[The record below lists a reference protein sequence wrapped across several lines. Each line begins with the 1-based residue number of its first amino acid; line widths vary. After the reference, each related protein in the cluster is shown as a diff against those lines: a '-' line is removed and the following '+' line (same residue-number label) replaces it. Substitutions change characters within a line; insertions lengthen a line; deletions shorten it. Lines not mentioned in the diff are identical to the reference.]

1 MKQRP
6 QNTYFF
12 LLFLFVGLLAAAC
25 APKEVKPPLK
35 PGKFIAQGGTSES
48 ALSIGYSVSRFEE
61 QLNVIGDIT
70 NTNLTDLDFVKLD
83 LTVTTLEGNVVAK
96 GTSGT
101 LFIPE
106 NESRTFAFSLPLL
119 HGTHLFQ
126 CSYEYDYYDYRD
138 NDLRGSRTPRL
149 SQHKT
154 GSFEDRIELP

>member
-12 LLFLFVGLLAAAC
+12 LLFLFVGLLAVAC
-25 APKEVKPPLK
+25 AQEAQSPLK
-35 PGKFIAQGGTSES
+35 PGKFIAQGGISMS
-48 ALSIGYSVSRFEE
+48 ALSITYSVSRFEE

-70 NTNLTDLDFVKLD
+70 NTNLSDLDFVKLN

-126 CSYEYDYYDYRD
+126 GSYEYDYYDDMD
-138 NDLRGSRTPRL
+138 NHLRGFRTPRL

>member
-25 APKEVKPPLK
+25 AQEAQPPL
-35 PGKFIAQGGTSES
+35 PIGKVIAQGGTTES
-48 ALSIGYSVSRFEE
+48 ALSIAYSVGRFEE
-61 QLNVIGDIT
+61 QLNVVGDID

-83 LTVTTLEGNVVAK
+83 LTVTTLEGNVVAE

-106 NESRTFAFSLPLL
+106 NESRTFSFSLPLL
-119 HGTHLFQ
+119 HGIHLFQ

-138 NDLRGSRTPRL
+138 NDLRGSRAPRL
-149 SQHKT
+149 TQHVK